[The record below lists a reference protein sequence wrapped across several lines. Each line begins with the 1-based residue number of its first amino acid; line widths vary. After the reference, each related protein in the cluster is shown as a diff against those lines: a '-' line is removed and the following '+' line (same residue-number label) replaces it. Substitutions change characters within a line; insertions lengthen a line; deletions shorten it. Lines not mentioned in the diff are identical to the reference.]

1 VILLYY
7 PKLTKPKNRRLPL
20 SVMALAAVLEGR
32 EEYEIVDGNLDPDPD
47 ATIGRL
53 IETHHVEL
61 LGVSV
66 MPGPQMISAMKSC
79 RAIRARYPKV
89 PIVWGGYFPSVYGDA
104 TLNARYVDYAV
115 RGQGESTLLEL
126 IDALRGKRDFNAIAG
141 LSYKD
146 IFGMRVHNPERP
158 MQSPDAF
165 PWSPFERLPVHS
177 YLRPSYF
184 GKRTGAHQAS
194 IGCPFQ
200 CSFCAVHEAYGS
212 QQKME
217 APERTEAIMR
227 HLVKDYGM
235 DGVQFYDMNF
245 FMREDHTRELME
257 RLAPLGLHWWCE
269 GRIDTICR
277 YSDETLEWIRKAGC
291 TMIFFGAE
299 SGSDRVLK
307 EMKKGITTEQTL
319 EVARRLRRLNI
330 IPEFSFVVG
339 NPRDPEED
347 TRQTIAFVRKI
358 KRLNPTSEIIVQHYT
373 PVPNHGKMYGGID
386 DKVAFPATLEEWATP
401 RWYNF
406 TIRVNPSMPWLK
418 PKTKSLIDNFE
429 TVVGS
434 RWPTVQDIQASQWS
448 RRLLKT
454 LSSWRY
460 FTGIYTAPAE
470 LRLAQDWIRLR
481 RPKVESI

>member
-1 VILLYY
+1 
-7 PKLTKPKNRRLPL
+7 
-20 SVMALAAVLEGR
+20 
-32 EEYEIVDGNLDPDPD
+32 
-47 ATIGRL
+47 
-53 IETHHVEL
+53 
-61 LGVSV
+61 
-66 MPGPQMISAMKSC
+66 
-79 RAIRARYPKV
+79 
-89 PIVWGGYFPSVYGDA
+89 
-104 TLNARYVDYAV
+104 
-115 RGQGESTLLEL
+115 
-126 IDALRGKRDFNAIAG
+126 
-141 LSYKD
+141 
-146 IFGMRVHNPERP
+146 
-158 MQSPDAF
+158 
-165 PWSPFERLPVHS
+165 
-177 YLRPSYF
+177 
-184 GKRTGAHQAS
+184 
-194 IGCPFQ
+194 
-200 CSFCAVHEAYGS
+200 
-212 QQKME
+212 
-217 APERTEAIMR
+217 MR